1 MAKATQGKRKTSKS
15 ALKNAPAGRR
25 RLKSKSKSAFPG
37 GSVKTEREVERM
49 VPRMTRS

>member
-1 MAKATQGKRKTSKS
+1 MAKQTQGKRTASKA

-25 RLKSKSKSAFPG
+25 RLKAKSKSAFPG
-37 GSVKTEREVERM
+37 GAARPSARSSAM

>member
-25 RLKSKSKSAFPG
+25 RLKAKSKSAFPAAA
-37 GSVKTEREVERM
+37 
-49 VPRMTRS
+49 PRPSARSSGWCRG

>member
-25 RLKSKSKSAFPG
+25 RLKAKSKNAFPG
-37 GSVKTEREVERM
+37 GGTKTEREVERM
-49 VPRMTRS
+49 VPRVTRS